1 MTKDQVRVGLNL
13 RLTSDRWDARTG
25 TIASRREPAD
35 YLPNRNVS
43 GTILV
48 SLWIQLRIYSDTLLN
63 GSLMFTTQAGFIH
76 S

>member
-25 TIASRREPAD
+25 TIASRPTN
-35 YLPNRNVS
+35 LPNRNVS
-43 GTILV
+43 GTIHLV